1 MPSVKSPG
9 GFFMQVRPRPTSFSL
24 SHFNNS
30 QRIKV
35 VPSLLDL
42 RATISSTAAAAACNG
57 SPQDK
62 ARAQSVTDG
71 KGVLEERAA
80 EEKEVIVFTDIAT
93 HRVLILESIAQ
104 QPGSC
109 D

>member
-1 MPSVKSPG
+1 
-9 GFFMQVRPRPTSFSL
+9 MQVRPRPTSFSL

-30 QRIKV
+30 QSIKV
-35 VPSLLDL
+35 IPSLLDL

-80 EEKEVIVFTDIAT
+80 EEKEVIVFTNTAT
-93 HRVLILESIAQ
+93 HRLLILQSIAQ